1 MGDAILEQG
10 HVTPSWLGVLGQDV
24 DPRTARALGLPRPEG
39 LLVTECPVKGEM
51 KPGDVILAL
60 NGQPV
65 ADRAAYLSLLR
76 NRQPGELVRA
86 DIVRRG
92 KTITLSLKALPF
104 SDKEADRLA
113 ERRWGVVPG
122 KAAGLRGMGGLYI
135 ASIRE
140 SSPAHRLGL
149 RPGDILIALGGQH
162 IRSGDDYRDAFR
174 RNYLSRRIH
183 VQIVRDRRVL
193 QARMVL

>member
-1 MGDAILEQG
+1 MWTRA
-10 HVTPSWLGVLGQDV
+10 
-24 DPRTARALGLPRPEG
+24 RRALGLPRPEG

-140 SSPAHRLGL
+140 SSPAHRSVCDPAISSSPWGGSISG
-149 RPGDILIALGGQH
+149 PGTITET
-162 IRSGDDYRDAFR
+162 RSGA
-174 RNYLSRRIH
+174 I
-183 VQIVRDRRVL
+183 I
-193 QARMVL
+193 